1 LMGKRLW
8 SVNLERGVR
17 ILLGLQVDL
26 KNNAWVS
33 STELIAR
40 DQIDMFYVS
49 FDVNGKH
56 IDVSH

>member
-1 LMGKRLW
+1 MGKRLW
-8 SVNLERGVR
+8 SEDLKRGVR
-17 ILLGLQVDL
+17 ILTGLQLDL
-26 KNNAWVS
+26 RNNAWVS
-33 STELIAR
+33 STELITR

>member
-1 LMGKRLW
+1 MGKRLW
-8 SVNLERGVR
+8 SVNLKRSVR

-33 STELIAR
+33 STELITR